1 MSSPYSS
8 LRSTPSGY
16 DHDDRREE
24 CETGGTPRFSFIFSR
39 FTRFLALLSSSHTF
53 STSPPEGSRIRRRRG
68 EEESVESRRSETPR
82 SREEGKGM
90 FTLTVTAS
98 RLLPFPS
105 LPSSL
110 LLPPRSLLLSSGS
123 LGVEPD
129 GTDVEEGRHREE
141 TGRQGDRV
149 TGGNREPSCSFLGF
163 HIPFLL
169 PCTSSSRSLVPHPT
183 PTAWKNWKWNRRC
196 NDNDD
201 SREKVG

>member
-1 MSSPYSS
+1 MSSPYSSLRSSFSS

-24 CETGGTPRFSFIFSR
+24 CESGGTQEPRFPRFSFIFSR

-68 EEESVESRRSETPR
+68 EEESVESRRTETPR

-105 LPSSL
+105 LRSSL
-110 LLPPRSLLLSSGS
+110 LLPPHALSLRSLVL
-123 LGVEPD
+123 
-129 GTDVEEGRHREE
+129 R
-141 TGRQGDRV
+141 
-149 TGGNREPSCSFLGF
+149 
-163 HIPFLL
+163 
-169 PCTSSSRSLVPHPT
+169 SRSLRCL
-183 PTAWKNWKWNRRC
+183 RREDTTVRSGRTKEGTGR
-196 NDNDD
+196 NEE
-201 SREKVG
+201 RPQ